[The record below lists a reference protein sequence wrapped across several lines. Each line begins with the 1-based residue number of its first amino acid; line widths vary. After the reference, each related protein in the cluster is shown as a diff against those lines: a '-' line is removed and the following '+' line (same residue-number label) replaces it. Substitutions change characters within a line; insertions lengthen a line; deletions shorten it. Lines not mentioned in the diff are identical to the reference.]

1 MSPIYGIIAQDILA
15 PGIPS
20 VPLNTKFVIAGWDTY
35 NSDPLILIS
44 DDGTSWSY
52 RNPNIGSGIK
62 LYGVAY
68 KPSAD
73 RWVAVGD
80 VGSAV
85 VFYSDDKGDTWTQVD
100 PGQGAGSRLFGI
112 CWTGTRF
119 IAVGKYSSLPLV
131 MVSADG
137 VTWTTKTPA
146 PNTAGQMNRCV
157 GVSGLAL
164 AGGFASTTPRIM
176 SSANDGDTWTS
187 RTPASATSTTV
198 QDFAIKTAGGTVMV
212 AVARGA
218 GSTATR
224 VTSSTDGT
232 TWTAR
237 TSDPANGIYWQG
249 ATWNGA
255 VFCAVGSDLST
266 GSLPNVM
273 TSSNGTTWTAK
284 AAAPASDFFP
294 NAIGSASDGAMVACG
309 VDSASQD
316 PRMML
321 SSNNGV
327 AWTQVFPPSI
337 EIEPGNPGALWMNL
351 QHVAGA

>member
-1 MSPIYGIIAQDILA
+1 MNPIYGIVAQDILA

-20 VPLNTKFVIAGWDTY
+20 IPLNTKFVIVGWDTY
-35 NSDPLILIS
+35 NLDPLILIS

-62 LYGVAY
+62 LYGIAHD
-68 KPSAD
+68 PIGD

-80 VGSAV
+80 GGSAV

-100 PGQGAGSRLFGI
+100 PGQGAGSRSFGI

-131 MVSADG
+131 MVSTDG
-137 VTWTTKTPA
+137 ISWTAKTPA
-146 PNTAGQMNRCV
+146 PNTAGQLMRCV

-164 AGGFASTTPRIM
+164 AGGIGGTTPRIM

-198 QDFAIKTAGGTVMV
+198 DDFAIKTAGGTVIA
-212 AVARGA
+212 AVAEGA

-237 TSDPANGIYWQG
+237 TSDPANGIYWRG
-249 ATWNGA
+249 AVWNGS
-255 VFCAVGSDLST
+255 VFCAVGADSST
-266 GSLPNVM
+266 GSVPHVM

-284 AAAPASDFFP
+284 TPAPASDFFP
-294 NAIGSASDGAMVACG
+294 ISVGAASDGAMVACG
-309 VDSASQD
+309 DESGLQD

-321 SSNNGV
+321 SSDNGV
-327 AWTQVFPPSI
+327 TWTQVFPPSI
-337 EIEPGNPGALWMNL
+337 EIEPGNPGAFWMNL